1 MGSHAA
7 TRQVTLKGAPKVE
20 TLDGTTLEWRGTVD
34 GDGKLYKQGG
44 GTLVLSGNNTYA
56 KGVEVWGG
64 VVQVSRDQNLGA
76 ANGAVTLNG
85 GGLAANGD
93 FTSNRQLEL
102 TAGAK
107 AIDVAAGKDV
117 TWRGVVNG
125 AGALTKAGDGTL
137 ALAGANTY
145 TGGTRLQGGTVQVSR
160 DNNLGQAAGA
170 VTFDGGRLANTG
182 SFATARTAT
191 LNKAGQIDTDRG
203 TTLTWNGAIGGK
215 GELRKQGGHPGA
227 GRSQHLPGRHPRRGR
242 HAASVG
248 RRQSGPGRR
257 ASARQPAG
265 DDRYVRDL
273 APSGVDRTWRG
284 ASGCRRHA
292 GLARDGRWRRHAGQ
306 GGRRHAGAGR

>member
-1 MGSHAA
+1 M
-7 TRQVTLKGAPKVE
+7 
-20 TLDGTTLEWRGTVD
+20 
-34 GDGKLYKQGG
+34 
-44 GTLVLSGNNTYA
+44 LSGNNTYA

-215 GELRKQGGHPGA
+215 GELRKQGRAPWCWAEPTLTRATPASRPARCKCRPTPIWARAPCICTTA
-227 GRSQHLPGRHPRRGR
+227 G
-242 HAASVG
+242 
-248 RRQSGPGRR
+248 
-257 ASARQPAG
+257 
-265 DDRYVRDL
+265 
-273 APSGVDRTWRG
+273 
-284 ASGCRRHA
+284 
-292 GLARDGRWRRHAGQ
+292 WRRPVRSRPRAVWS
-306 GGRRHAGAGR
+306 